1 MYIFKFDR
9 IIFCLFLEKD
19 IALYEEYLSVFF
31 PVPKLESDKNLEKE
45 KFKADA
51 EKLQKN
57 IENNFKLE
65 EKSNDENKNE
75 NENDAVTP
83 KKSNETKDE
92 NVEEEKVPENT
103 ENIMKE
109 KDQEI
114 IDKK

>member
-45 KFKADA
+45 KLKADA

-65 EKSNDENKNE
+65 EKSDDE
-75 NENDAVTP
+75 NENDVVTP
-83 KKSNETKDE
+83 KELDEKKDE
-92 NVEEEKVPENT
+92 NVEEKEPEKT

-114 IDKK
+114 TDVKNKND